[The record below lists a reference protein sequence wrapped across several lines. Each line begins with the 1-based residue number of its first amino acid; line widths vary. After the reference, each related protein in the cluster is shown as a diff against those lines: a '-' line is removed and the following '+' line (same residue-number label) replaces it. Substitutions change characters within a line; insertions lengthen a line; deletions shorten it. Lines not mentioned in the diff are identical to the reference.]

1 MELKEFIKTALAEI
15 VEAINEAG
23 DELKKDV
30 AMCYHTDREYNGYPS
45 VSYTSA
51 MRERQAPMTVVDFK
65 VRVQVSEENST
76 EKNVKGGVLRV
87 LSAGVSDETL
97 RSGMT
102 TQELS
107 FSIPMVWRAKK

>member
-1 MELKEFIKTALAEI
+1 MELKEFIKTALADI
-15 VEAINEAG
+15 VEAVSEAG
-23 DELKKDV
+23 DELKNDV
-30 AMCYHTDREYNGYPS
+30 AMCYHTDKSYNGYPS
-45 VSYTSA
+45 VSYASA
-51 MRERQAPMTVVDFK
+51 MHMRQAPMTVVDFK